1 MIDPTGHEANL
12 NLDPPDEPDE
22 LDLVYA
28 DLEKANLEIER
39 LKTEIETLKRHWVE
53 DSRDLNE
60 LISLCKRAADAL
72 EHNAKGMRSGASG
85 ISLPTDWSFAGQID
99 LITDLREASK

>member
-72 EHNAKGMRSGASG
+72 ELDA
-85 ISLPTDWSFAGQID
+85 TDSYMPVIERLK
-99 LITDLREASK
+99 LITELREAAE

>member
-1 MIDPTGHEANL
+1 MEGDPL
-12 NLDPPDEPDE
+12 DEPDE

-28 DLEKANLEIER
+28 DLEKAR
-39 LKTEIETLKRHWVE
+39 AEIETLKRHWVE

-72 EHNAKGMRSGASG
+72 ELDA
-85 ISLPTDWSFAGQID
+85 TDSYMPVIERLK
-99 LITDLREASK
+99 LITELREAAE

>member
-53 DSRDLNE
+53 DDRDLNQ
-60 LISLCKRAADAL
+60 LIELCKRAADAL
-72 EHNAKGMRSGASG
+72 EQTAYWACDSD
-85 ISLPTDWSFAGQID
+85 PTQQ
-99 LITDLREASK
+99 LITELRQASK

>member
-1 MIDPTGHEANL
+1 MDAESQFL
-12 NLDPPDEPDE
+12 
-22 LDLVYA
+22 A
-28 DLEKANLEIER
+28 DLQEQLGLCQIDNNMMHGEILE
-39 LKTEIETLKRHWVE
+39 LQ
-53 DSRDLNE
+53 E
-60 LISLCKRAADAL
+60 LCARAADAL